1 MNEEAYRKRLTADL
15 DKWIASG
22 LLGADRRGPI
32 LETLPPANERP
43 AASILA
49 WAGAVLAGLA
59 VIAFMAANWDFI
71 PRFLRLICILGL
83 FWGALYGALWCE
95 KNGKPKSRE
104 ASLLFAVLV
113 FASGLG
119 LVGQMYNLAG
129 DPSDVLL
136 SAGLAGLLLGAAG
149 RSGPAVATGLLFS
162 GAWYASNAFDNH
174 AAIGSEDLIA
184 AVILGAGV
192 WLARFLRSKLTLHIV
207 IIGVYVLSASLL
219 GKWLISVRW
228 DDASERRAAALLFAA
243 FWAGWAIYGRSRM
256 LRDLPGGATIYG
268 YGAWFALTAYPFSGF
283 DFSSD
288 LVDPGRILHRLV
300 WLAISLAAMAYGNKD
315 NQRGVLAAGIVS
327 LVIAVGVVMADLQLN
342 LLVAAAIFALIAA
355 GAFVAAGKMARN
367 KKAAS

>member
-1 MNEEAYRKRLTADL
+1 MNDEAYRKRLSADL
-15 DKWIASG
+15 DKWIAAG
-22 LLGADRRGPI
+22 ILGADRRDPI
-32 LETLPPANERP
+32 LKTLPPVNERP

-71 PRFLRLICILGL
+71 PRFFRLLVILGV

-95 KNGKPKSRE
+95 KNGKPKSRQ

-129 DPSDVLL
+129 DPSGVLL
-136 SAGLAGLLLGAAG
+136 AAGLAGLLLGAAG
-149 RSGPAVATGLLFS
+149 RSGPATATGLLFS
-162 GAWYASNAFDNH
+162 GAWYAGNAFDNH
-174 AAIGSEDLIA
+174 AAIGMEDVIA
-184 AVILGAGV
+184 ALILGAGA
-192 WLARFLRSKLTLHIV
+192 WLARFLRSKVTLHMV
-207 IIGVYVLSASLL
+207 IIGVYALSASLL
-219 GKWLISVRW
+219 GKAMISWRLDSKDELRV
-228 DDASERRAAALLFAA
+228 AALIFAA

-256 LRDLPGGATIYG
+256 LRDLPGGSTIYG

-288 LVDPGRILHRLV
+288 LIDPGRILHRLV

-355 GAFVAAGKMARN
+355 GAFAAAGKMARN